1 MPAAAPAPTLT
12 VAPAP
17 APAPQPSARAQLE
30 RYPSPDGVPSIDF
43 HARELDDEPEAREP
57 ARDRS
62 PTPRARPKRRPA
74 SSADL
79 KNPFR

>member
-1 MPAAAPAPTLT
+1 
-12 VAPAP
+12 
-17 APAPQPSARAQLE
+17 PSARAGLE

-62 PTPRARPKRRPA
+62 PTSRPRPKRRPA